1 MITYFKNL
9 LNYLTNLNLIISSDN
24 IYSLSCISIIK
35 NYNIDNLYFHYILF
49 DNSNLYLHRYLY
61 ILYGFFFKLNI
72 TYIDFIPND
81 INNFIYYSKLFNSNI
96 KINIIDN
103 FNHFSNTKYKIYINN
118 YIENNIDKLL
128 PDQKFFYSRLKKAY
142 SDYLNYEME
151 SDDVFLLKGLK
162 IYFNEKK
169 FNDSILWEIS
179 HSGDI
184 AIDFFIKEGK
194 NL

>member
-1 MITYFKNL
+1 MLSYFKNL
-9 LNYLTNLNLIISSDN
+9 LNYLTNLNLIISSNN
-24 IYSLSCISIIK
+24 IYSLSCLSIIK
-35 NYNIDNLYFHYILF
+35 NNNIDNLYFYYILF
-49 DNSNLYLHRYLY
+49 DNSNLYLHRYVY
-61 ILYGFFFKLNI
+61 ILYGLFFKLNI

-103 FNHFSNTKYKIYINN
+103 FNHFSNTKYKIYISD
-118 YIENNIDKLL
+118 YLENDIDKLL

-142 SDYLNYEME
+142 NDYLNYEME

-162 IYFNEKK
+162 IYFNENK

-179 HSGDI
+179 HNSDI